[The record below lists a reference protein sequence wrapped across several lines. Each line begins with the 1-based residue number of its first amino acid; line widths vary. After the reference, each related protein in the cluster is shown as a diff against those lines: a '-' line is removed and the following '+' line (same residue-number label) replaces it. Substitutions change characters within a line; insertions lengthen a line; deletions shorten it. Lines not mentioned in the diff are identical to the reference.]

1 MKSFTLKERCLIGLT
16 LFSMFFGAGNLIFPP
31 FLGALAGDATLPA
44 MSGFAVTAVL
54 FPILGVAA
62 VARSGGLT
70 ALGNRVHPAFAF
82 LFTLLIYLSIGPCLA
97 IPRTAGTSF
106 EMAIAPLFAGEGA
119 LSGTIMGF
127 EAHAVAQAAYSV
139 FFFLLA
145 FTIALNPE
153 KLTQRLGKILSPTL
167 LTLIAVLFIA
177 ATQMRPLLESMATT
191 RVSNTVTRI
200 VSEAVY
206 EAIEKGELQY
216 DGLVSFEKDTEG
228 HITAVQSNMAA
239 FNHLQAEILDT
250 VLTRISQVP
259 TGDLSIPIGS
269 LTGSTLLAGRG
280 PRITVRMESVGSS
293 EANFRNAFT
302 SAGINQ
308 TKHQII
314 LTVDVSVSVLL
325 PGFRTA
331 TKVSKSFIVAETVIV
346 GTVPDT
352 YTYFS
357 TDPDTYEEDLKDYIL
372 NNS

>member
-1 MKSFTLKERCLIGLT
+1 MAMIWRGFYFYRRRMDRRRVLR
-16 LFSMFFGAGNLIFPP
+16 
-31 FLGALAGDATLPA
+31 ALA
-44 MSGFAVTAVL
+44 
-54 FPILGVAA
+54 
-62 VARSGGLT
+62 
-70 ALGNRVHPAFAF
+70 
-82 LFTLLIYLSIGPCLA
+82 
-97 IPRTAGTSF
+97 
-106 EMAIAPLFAGEGA
+106 
-119 LSGTIMGF
+119 
-127 EAHAVAQAAYSV
+127 
-139 FFFLLA
+139 FLLM
-145 FTIALNPE
+145 ALA
-153 KLTQRLGKILSPTL
+153 LT
-167 LTLIAVLFIA
+167 VLFIA

-206 EAIEKGELQY
+206 EAI
-216 DGLVSFEKDTEG
+216 EKDTEG

-331 TKVSKSFIVAETVIV
+331 TKVSNSFIVAETVIV